1 LTAVLKV
8 LQWGEALNLAASTW
22 NYLCAY
28 GSEAKLEQAIREI
41 VEDGF
46 GVELWLSWTADPE
59 AVHETHWDD
68 IRGALEGADVTLHT
82 GLGRCDEE
90 LFRREVDMAV
100 FLGADLIVTHESTL
114 GLRSADEPA
123 VSGCC
128 RDILDY
134 ARSREVRVALENGTF
149 ETLEK
154 ALALVEDLGICLD
167 IGHANID
174 ERGVGQFLE
183 RFGAAIC
190 HVHLSDNYGQ
200 TDNHLVPGDG
210 YISMKDWRALLK
222 TLHRAGFSGTA
233 VLELNTAEPR
243 KSAKRA
249 REFLDY
255 AARSVDEELR

>member
-1 LTAVLKV
+1 LDLAV
-8 LQWGEALNLAASTW
+8 STW

-46 GVELWLSWTADPE
+46 GVELWLAWTADP
-59 AVHETHWDD
+59 
-68 IRGALEGADVTLHT
+68 GALSETRWDEIRRMLDGVKVSLHT

-90 LFRREVDMAV
+90 LFRKEVDMAA
-100 FLGADLIVTHESTL
+100 FLGADLLVTHESTL
-114 GLRSADEPA
+114 GLRTGDQSAG
-123 VSGCC
+123 SGCC
-128 RDILDY
+128 REVLDY
-134 ARSREVRVALENGTF
+134 ARARNVRVALENGTF

-154 ALALVEDLGICLD
+154 ALASVDDLGICLD

-174 ERGVGQFLE
+174 EGGVDRFLN

-210 YISMKDWRALLK
+210 YISMEDWRNLFKML
-222 TLHRAGFSGTA
+222 GSGDFSGTA
-233 VLELNTAEPR
+233 VLELNTSEPR
-243 KSAKRA
+243 KGAKRA

-255 AARSVDEELR
+255 TVRSMKKPR